1 MVPNRAS
8 KKAITCYYWHDGRCK
23 YTADACMYAHRDTD
37 QVAKKPPSTAKSGMD
52 TISLSF
58 HIATLFGSWARH
70 LPVSETKS
78 NQRDTIDLISLVGND
93 DIIEVAISNA
103 ATENSPSKIKSTTPA
118 EGSECLT
125 LAEAVIRALQSN
137 TDFNGIKHMLDTNPP
152 ERVHKAL
159 NKGIDGFSAI
169 FEAVKRNDPDIIKL
183 LVENGANPNATEHNS
198 DIPLLAFAILQ
209 EATITVVQTLLSL
222 GANPHSIPRDLWD
235 GGNCKTFGDD
245 DESLTGGDST
255 PLTLWCSSIHCA
267 SLLKR
272 MDFGLKYHLLASSK
286 LIPLTKQERQ
296 NADIQGTISLLQAP
310 YFLIGQSLA
319 IKRVTEYVQSHLLL
333 PNSNGPLLLAF
344 VGPPGH
350 GQVQLATRVGKVISL
365 NAIVTRMKKM
375 NKRSVTERIASKE
388 VSTRQ
393 PGGLEVVYIDDLD
406 KIGRSNLVTLLDG
419 PPQGTDWDKTNS
431 STPANSKT
439 ICILS
444 VTDGETTILDF
455 YARYLRNASKSEL
468 HSAPWNELDKALKK
482 DLIKSYGS
490 SLTSHV
496 DAIIPFFPYSSSET
510 DVLAYKYIHDLRSR
524 LATTT
529 APCDNGYPAKP
540 AATNASVFLGPIHLD
555 LEGDDKAICT
565 YIAEKSYDM
574 SLGERSIQQ
583 AVIREIQLPII
594 EQWMKR
600 KSETEERLEGHG
612 HGQSQAQ
619 AQGQAQW
626 CSGLDLRRP
635 FSSSSNSISGSAHA
649 LSAKGV
655 TKAVVKLLAAKEYPD
670 FMGLGRNGRASISV
684 SLE

>member
-1 MVPNRAS
+1 MVPSRAS

-23 YTADACMYAHRDTD
+23 YTADACIYAHRDTG
-37 QVAKKPPSTAKSGMD
+37 QVAKKPLPTA
-52 TISLSF
+52 
-58 HIATLFGSWARH
+58 R
-70 LPVSETKS
+70 SEPRS
-78 NQRDTIDLISLVGND
+78 NQRDTMDLISLVGND
-93 DIIEVAISNA
+93 DIIEDAISNA
-103 ATENSPSKIKSTTPA
+103 ATENSPSKIKSTTSA

-125 LAEAVIRALQSN
+125 LAEAVIKALQSN
-137 TDFNGIKHMLDTNPP
+137 MDYTGIKRMLDTNPP

-169 FEAVKRNDPDIIKL
+169 FEAVKRNNSDIIKL

-209 EATITVVQTLLSL
+209 EATSITLIQTLLSL

-235 GGNCKTFGDD
+235 GGNSKTFGDD
-245 DESLTGGDST
+245 DESLAGGDST
-255 PLTLWCSSIHCA
+255 PLTLWCGSLHRA

-272 MDFGLKYHLLASSK
+272 MDFGLKYHLLTSSK

-350 GQVQLATRVGKVISL
+350 GQAQLAASVGKVISL
-365 NAIVTRMKKM
+365 SAIVTRMKKM
-375 NKRSVTERIASKE
+375 NKCSVTERISSKE
-388 VSTRQ
+388 VSAHQ

-419 PPQGTDWDKTNS
+419 PPKETDRDKTNS
-431 STPANSKT
+431 SISDNSRT

-444 VTDGETTILDF
+444 VTDGESTILDF
-455 YARYLRNASKSEL
+455 YARYLRNTSKSEL

-490 SLTSHV
+490 SLTCHV

-529 APCDNGYPAKP
+529 APCDNASAAKP
-540 AATNASVFLGPIHLD
+540 AATNASVFLPPIHLD
-555 LEGDDKAICT
+555 LEGDGKAICT
-565 YIAEKSYDM
+565 YIAKKSYDM

-583 AVIREIQLPII
+583 AVIREIQLSIFA
-594 EQWMKR
+594 QWMK
-600 KSETEERLEGHG
+600 KKPEAEERLDGR
-612 HGQSQAQ
+612 GQSQSETQ
-619 AQGQAQW
+619 AQAQW
-626 CSGLDLRRP
+626 CSGLGLGRP
-635 FSSSSNSISGSAHA
+635 LSSSSNSISGGTHA
-649 LSAKGV
+649 LPTKGI
-655 TKAVVKLLAAKEYPD
+655 TKAVVKLLAAKEYPE
-670 FMGLGRNGRASISV
+670 FLVPSGNGRVSISV